1 MVLKVDPEVLESEA
15 TNIESLSSQFGG
27 DLDSRQSAVEGLD
40 WDGQTR
46 EAFVAMFAEARTQF
60 RDVEEQI
67 ANIASTLRSA
77 KDGLIEADAS
87 IGQGIGGG

>member
-1 MVLKVDPEVLESEA
+1 MLKVDPEVLESEA
-15 TNIESLSSQFGG
+15 TNIEGLATQFGG
-27 DLDSRQSAVEGLD
+27 DLDARERAVEGLD
-40 WDGQTR
+40 WDGATR
-46 EAFVAMFAEARTQF
+46 EAFVAMFSEARTQF

-87 IGQGIGGG
+87 IGQSIGG